1 MVIKDKFNATDLGNK
16 KYIVFTELGTF
27 GGVNYVL
34 PFMFLGMAG
43 VVFIILIVFFAFY
56 CMKVR
61 NRNIYSD
68 SYLETLSY

>member
-1 MVIKDKFNATDLGNK
+1 MFM
-16 KYIVFTELGTF
+16 ELGTF
-27 GGVNYVL
+27 GGKNYVL
-34 PFMFLGMAG
+34 PYMFLGMAG
-43 VVFIILIVFFAFY
+43 VVLGILIVFFAFY

>member
-1 MVIKDKFNATDLGNK
+1 
-16 KYIVFTELGTF
+16 VFMELGTF
-27 GGVNYVL
+27 GGKNYVL
-34 PFMFLGMAG
+34 PYMFLGMAG
-43 VVFIILIVFFAFY
+43 VVLGILIVFFAFY